1 LYVTLLIAFNSSLI
15 TFLTNHPPFG
25 GLFARNIMLYSEH
38 SHRNEAIGFFMQKIY
53 SNHASQHTRLHESA
67 QRLMDNIRRSVVIDT
82 ARLELIVA
90 ALVAQGHVL
99 LEDVPGIGKT
109 LVAKALARSLHASF
123 KRVQCTPDLLPGDIT
138 GSAIYNQ
145 REQRFEFVKGPIFA
159 NVVLVDEINRASP
172 RTQSSLLESMAEGQV
187 TSDGFT
193 HSLPQ
198 PFFLIATQN
207 PIEMAGTFP
216 LPEAQ
221 LDRFLVAMSL
231 GYPEYQDEVMIL
243 EREEHADPL
252 NSVEPVIELD
262 DIVELQDNA
271 RMVSVV
277 RSLKEYIVQLAAE
290 TRTHNEVVVGLSPR
304 GGVALQRCAQAL
316 ALVRGRKFVT
326 PDDIKA
332 AAPAVI
338 AHRLLTRD
346 RRPETA
352 HEIVTQIMQRV
363 RVPVE

>member
-1 LYVTLLIAFNSSLI
+1 LLQNKTLANGKVSASTTRQVELI
-15 TFLTNHPPFG
+15 TKL
-25 GLFARNIMLYSEH
+25 I
-38 SHRNEAIGFFMQKIY
+38 
-53 SNHASQHTRLHESA
+53 
-67 QRLMDNIRRSVVIDT
+67 DNVRGAVVID
-82 ARLELIVA
+82 ADRLRLILA
-90 ALVAQGHVL
+90 ALLAQGHVL

-123 KRVQCTPDLLPGDIT
+123 KRIQCTPDLLPSDIT

-145 REQRFEFVKGPIFA
+145 REGKFEFVRGPIFA
-159 NVVLVDEINRASP
+159 NLVLVDEINRASP

-193 HSLPQ
+193 HALGQ

-221 LDRFLVAMSL
+221 LDRFLVAMDL
-231 GYPEYQDEVMIL
+231 GYPSYEDEVNIL

-252 NSVEPVIELD
+252 DAVQPVLELA
-262 DIVELQDNA
+262 DILSLQEAA
-271 RMVSVV
+271 RAVDVV
-277 RSLKEYIVQLAAE
+277 RPLKEYIVDVVTA
-290 TRTHNEVVVGLSPR
+290 TRAHPDVVVGVSPR
-304 GGVALQRCAQAL
+304 GGAALQRCAQAM
-316 ALVRGRKFVT
+316 ALIRGRTFVT
-326 PDDIKA
+326 PDDIKN
-332 AAPAVI
+332 AAPSVL

-346 RRPETA
+346 RQPETA
-352 HEIVTQIMQRV
+352 RDIASQILSDI